1 MRARVAIMYSGLTV
15 ELREV
20 ALKNKPVSLLR
31 SSPKGTVP
39 ILIDSDKPVIDESFD
54 IMLWALKQNDPDN
67 WLPNS
72 EQQKEVL
79 DLIKLNDEEFKI
91 NLDHYKYA
99 NRFSGLPAE
108 EYRTLGED
116 FLAIMEQR
124 LKQNSFLFGESYSL
138 ADIAIFPFIRQ
149 FAHVDKPWFKQ
160 TPYTK
165 LQQWLTYFLDSRLYS
180 KSMKKYAV
188 WSDEDETC
196 LFGENSH

>member
-1 MRARVAIMYSGLTV
+1 MYSGITV

-20 ALKNKPVSLLR
+20 ALKNKPESLLHH
-31 SSPKGTVP
+31 SPKGTVP
-39 ILIDSDKPVIDESFD
+39 ILIDSDSPVVDESFD
-54 IMLWALKQNDPDN
+54 IMLWALKQSDPDK

-72 EQQKEVL
+72 DQQEAVFA
-79 DLIKLNDEEFKI
+79 LIKLNDEEFKVH
-91 NLDHYKYA
+91 LDHYKYA

-108 EYRTLGED
+108 EYRKLGEG
-116 FLAIMEQR
+116 FLAVLEQR
-124 LKQNSFLFGESYSL
+124 LNQNTFLFGECYSL

-160 TPYTK
+160 TPYKK

-188 WSDEDETC
+188 WSEEDETC
-196 LFGENSH
+196 LFGANV